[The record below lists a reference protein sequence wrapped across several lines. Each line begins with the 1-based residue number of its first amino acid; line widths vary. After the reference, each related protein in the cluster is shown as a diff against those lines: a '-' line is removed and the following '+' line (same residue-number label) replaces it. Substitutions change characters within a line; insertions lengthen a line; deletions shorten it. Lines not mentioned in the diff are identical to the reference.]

1 MISIC
6 LMLAA
11 EQPDRSELS
20 LLEDHIEAT
29 VAGDPEAFATLY
41 EKTNAAVYGF
51 SLSILKHAQD
61 AEDVLQDTFLHI
73 YSAAGKY
80 EKKGSPMPW
89 IFTIA
94 RNLCLMRLRANHRT
108 EELPEDRGEAVDPED
123 TFSSLE
129 DRQVLK
135 AAMTLLSSEER
146 QVIMLHAVGG
156 LKHREIAELLQIPLS
171 TALSRYHR
179 SLQKMRQALK
189 ERAAPHGGNRPCAKE
204 ELL

>member
-20 LLEDHIEAT
+20 QLEDHIEAT
-29 VAGDPEAFATLY
+29 GAGNAEAFAALY
-41 EKTNAAVYGF
+41 EKTKAAVYGF

-73 YSAAGKY
+73 YSAAGRY

-108 EELPEDRGEAVDPED
+108 EELPEEQAEAADPED

-135 AAMTLLSSEER
+135 AAMTLLSDDER

-189 ERAAPHGGNRPCAKE
+189 EQAPSLNGSGAYAKE

>member
-1 MISIC
+1 M
-6 LMLAA
+6 
-11 EQPDRSELS
+11 
-20 LLEDHIEAT
+20 
-29 VAGDPEAFATLY
+29 
-41 EKTNAAVYGF
+41 
-51 SLSILKHAQD
+51 
-61 AEDVLQDTFLHI
+61 
-73 YSAAGKY
+73 
-80 EKKGSPMPW
+80 
-89 IFTIA
+89 
-94 RNLCLMRLRANHRT
+94 
-108 EELPEDRGEAVDPED
+108 DPED